1 MGFGGICLAI
11 FIILCDLWHMHLA
24 TLQPI
29 VGRGAEDITTLP
41 IVIESHGRKML
52 QDDEVQCPLDF
63 SILNKYTWINNECG
77 WTQNTSTCCIAVLSG
92 MGLSLSKYLRETE
105 LFELE
110 DATTTDVC
118 LNNFQFQL
126 RQIGVQRDVVTEC
139 FKRPNPLDFESSMFI
154 RSPLLCQ
161 GIQTVDDFRK
171 TVGQTAIENSCK
183 SDLGNHD
190 QCTLCVNDMHIV
202 IDKLVKINA
211 SKSSECFDFVLI
223 YAAGVVNI
231 DGPWDRGTAYCILA
245 VASGVPSASKKVK
258 LGLYV
263 GLGALGAGVTSLAV
277 GGAFW
282 YWSMRRRAAIHRK
295 FVDRNSKILKSNASS
310 LVWYE
315 WSELKAA
322 THGFIQEYLLG
333 EGGYGS
339 VYKGELKDGRMI
351 AVKRFRNCMSEGDV
365 DFLNEVEVISKVKHR
380 HLLVLH
386 GCCVATSNNEGHQRM
401 LVYDYMRHG
410 SLADYL
416 FNKNNPVLEWPE
428 RRQIGIGMAKGL
440 AYLHAEVVPH
450 IIHRDI
456 KPSNILLDEHFHAR
470 VADFGLAKLTP
481 ENETHFTTHIVG
493 THGYVAPEYAL
504 YGQLTGKSDVYSFGV
519 CLLELLSGRPALAE
533 SKENP
538 NLCLVTDW
546 AWWLVK
552 EGRTMDV
559 VDVNIR
565 HKGPQDVM
573 QRFVMVGILCAHVL
587 VDFRPSMTEALRM
600 LEGDTDIPEIPDRP
614 LPLNFDMLD
623 LESNSYCNSAQFTP
637 SREGSISKS
646 ELLR

>member
-1 MGFGGICLAI
+1 
-11 FIILCDLWHMHLA
+11 
-24 TLQPI
+24 
-29 VGRGAEDITTLP
+29 
-41 IVIESHGRKML
+41 
-52 QDDEVQCPLDF
+52 
-63 SILNKYTWINNECG
+63 
-77 WTQNTSTCCIAVLSG
+77 
-92 MGLSLSKYLRETE
+92 
-105 LFELE
+105 
-110 DATTTDVC
+110 
-118 LNNFQFQL
+118 
-126 RQIGVQRDVVTEC
+126 
-139 FKRPNPLDFESSMFI
+139 
-154 RSPLLCQ
+154 
-161 GIQTVDDFRK
+161 
-171 TVGQTAIENSCK
+171 
-183 SDLGNHD
+183 
-190 QCTLCVNDMHIV
+190 
-202 IDKLVKINA
+202 
-211 SKSSECFDFVLI
+211 
-223 YAAGVVNI
+223 
-231 DGPWDRGTAYCILA
+231 
-245 VASGVPSASKKVK
+245 
-258 LGLYV
+258 
-263 GLGALGAGVTSLAV
+263 
-277 GGAFW
+277 
-282 YWSMRRRAAIHRK
+282 
-295 FVDRNSKILKSNASS
+295 
-310 LVWYE
+310 
-315 WSELKAA
+315 
-322 THGFIQEYLLG
+322 
-333 EGGYGS
+333 
-339 VYKGELKDGRMI
+339 
-351 AVKRFRNCMSEGDV
+351 
-365 DFLNEVEVISKVKHR
+365 
-380 HLLVLH
+380 
-386 GCCVATSNNEGHQRM
+386 M